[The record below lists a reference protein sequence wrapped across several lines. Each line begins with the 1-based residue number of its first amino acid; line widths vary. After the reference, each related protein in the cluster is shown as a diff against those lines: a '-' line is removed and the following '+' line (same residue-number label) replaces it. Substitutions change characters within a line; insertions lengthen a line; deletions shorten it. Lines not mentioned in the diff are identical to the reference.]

1 MDTGSLVGTTGVTLL
16 LLGFVLNL
24 LKKIRSD
31 SVVYLLLNFTGAAL
45 AGISSYMIKFCPFV
59 VLETVWVLA
68 SLLPL
73 LKKLNT

>member
-45 AGISSYMIKFCPFV
+45 AGISSYMIKFWPFV